1 MPPSAKPLSPLAAVL
16 AGRTLAPAAP
26 VPALRIAPTTQPTPT
41 PHPTLRPTLS
51 PTGGESAQELD
62 QQLQRSTTAFK
73 NAFVE
78 IAYIS
83 HKLYEMDDWA
93 GIGFRDAEGY
103 FSARGLS
110 SWKMYVLLGQR
121 LSPLS
126 LDEMRTLTI
135 GAARLLAQIP
145 GKLWDEFSWVDEARL
160 LPMKTFA
167 GLVRDRGA
175 AAKGV
180 AEPKA
185 SLSLSVPLRELDG
198 LERRFDLLRR
208 QHHLATPAATLD
220 FMLRV
225 AELGPGVV
233 TTAERLNQTTAELE
247 RVLDSPEEGVD
258 SGLEAARLVA
268 KLKRH
273 LKELHRR
280 ANGLPSEVQEVESS
294 PAGGHPAA

>member
-1 MPPSAKPLSPLAAVL
+1 MPQPSTKPLSPLAAVL
-16 AGRTLAPAAP
+16 AGRTLAPPASA
-26 VPALRIAPTTQPTPT
+26 VPALRIATASPIPVPTSAP
-41 PHPTLRPTLS
+41 RPTLT

-83 HKLYEMDDWA
+83 HKLYEMDDWQK
-93 GIGFRDAEGY
+93 IGFRDAEGY
-103 FSARGLS
+103 FEARGLAG
-110 SWKMYVLLGQR
+110 WKMYVLLGQR

-126 LDEMRTLTI
+126 LDEMRQLTI

-145 GKLWDEFSWVDEARL
+145 GKLWEEYDWLGEARM
-160 LPMKTFA
+160 LPMKEFA
-167 GLVRDRGA
+167 QLVRQRGA

-233 TTAERLNQTTAELE
+233 TTAERLDQTAAELE
-247 RVLDSPEEGVD
+247 RVLDSPE
-258 SGLEAARLVA
+258 EAARLVA

-280 ANGLPSEVQEVESS
+280 ANGLPSEVKEVESAPS
-294 PAGGHPAA
+294 GGHPAA